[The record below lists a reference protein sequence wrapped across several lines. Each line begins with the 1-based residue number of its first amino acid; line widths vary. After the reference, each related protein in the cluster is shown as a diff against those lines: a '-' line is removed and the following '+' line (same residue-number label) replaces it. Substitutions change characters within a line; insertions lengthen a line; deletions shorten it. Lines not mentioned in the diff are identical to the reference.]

1 MNESVPLKFIR
12 GGWRPP
18 LQPRLLPG
26 PLTSLSPGGF
36 INCVTA
42 SSSSWPVRAMMMEDD
57 DHSPVVC
64 GPYIRS
70 PEKNFNDTLTFT
82 SVVRHHRLFCAK
94 TLEGI
99 N

>member
-1 MNESVPLKFIR
+1 
-12 GGWRPP
+12 
-18 LQPRLLPG
+18 
-26 PLTSLSPGGF
+26 
-36 INCVTA
+36 
-42 SSSSWPVRAMMMEDD
+42 MMMEDD

-70 PEKNFNDTLTFT
+70 PEKKNFNDTLTFT
-82 SVVRHHRLFCAK
+82 SSVHHHRLLLCAK